1 MKKYLAV
8 LLCIVSAS
16 SFAETYK
23 NYPDIPAPAA
33 AFATEVISY
42 NPGPNVAA
50 GRDDPKLALGA
61 PAFYSPGKAPFS
73 LGTGGNVVLGF
84 SPDAI
89 KKSGTSDADFY
100 IYEVGQYESW
110 DAYVSNDGTNWVKA
124 TASFSNVN
132 PQPASSATFTRGS
145 VIGYDVDLISG
156 ATDSFR
162 YVKIV
167 DTSLSTYAGSGGSDI
182 DAVVVTN
189 AKALGADILVD
200 TDSRNGKV
208 YNLYQNDVTG
218 AVGVKIIYK
227 DSTVSYVPFSTDNTL
242 TAIALS
248 LQGDFNC
255 DDEKDINVLA
265 TQTRGGTQVNI
276 IKQQNGT
283 AIKIIDNS
291 VTK

>member
-1 MKKYLAV
+1 MKKCLVA
-8 LLCIVSAS
+8 LMCLISFS
-16 SFAETYK
+16 SLAETYK
-23 NYPDIPAPAA
+23 NYPDIPAPAV

-50 GRDDPKLALGA
+50 GRDKPELTLGA
-61 PAFYSPGKAPFS
+61 PAFYSPGKSPFS
-73 LGTGGNVVLGF
+73 LGTGGSLVLGF

-89 KKSGTSDADFY
+89 KKNGTADADFY

-110 DAYVSNDGTNWVKA
+110 DAYVSNDGTNWIKA
-124 TASFSNVN
+124 SPAFSNVN
-132 PQPASSATFTRGS
+132 PQPANSTTFTRGS
-145 VIGYDVDLISG
+145 VVGYDVDRISG
-156 ATDSFR
+156 SDDSFR

-167 DTSLSTYAGSGGSDI
+167 DTSLTTYAGSGGSDI
-182 DAVVVTN
+182 DAVVVTSAN
-189 AKALGADILVD
+189 SMGTDVFVD

-227 DSTVSYVPFSTDNTL
+227 DNTVSYVPFSADNSL
-242 TAIALS
+242 KAIALS

-265 TQTRGGTQVNI
+265 TKTSGVQVNI
-276 IKQQNGT
+276 IKQQDGT
-283 AIKIIDNS
+283 AIKTIDNA